1 VVALKKIWAFLKTY
15 WYIPV
20 LIIVAIVLK
29 SKSNSVEEILEVAQ
43 DSHKK
48 QLDAIDN
55 AEKEKKES
63 RQVIQAEY
71 ENALKEIE
79 AEYAKKNKALSNR
92 DKKYVKSVIK
102 DWTDDPDQMA
112 ERIRMKFGF
121 EYVPKTNNSDTD

>member
-1 VVALKKIWAFLKTY
+1 MIALKKVWAFLKTY
-15 WYIPV
+15 WYIPA

-29 SKSNSVEEILEVAQ
+29 SKSKSVEEILEVAR

-63 RQVIQAEY
+63 RQVIEAEY
-71 ENALKEIE
+71 ENAVKEIE
-79 AEYAKKNKALSNR
+79 ADYAKKNKALSDR